1 MSIISTEWT
10 TCVWLEYARHRNFIV
25 RQPRN
30 SAANCTNNPA
40 SALRGKV
47 TSLSGS
53 FVTTLYPWLL
63 KLRFNQ
69 VLVLRWHNHKAA
81 TVRLRW
87 WEECLGSDHPPQLAS
102 YPGPALVRDPVKTN
116 SLDEEADYTIAIF
129 YYYHHQDDRE
139 EMFICQSLM
148 TRYRGYHQSCAGDNL
163 LFSVSLLVT
172 G

>member
-1 MSIISTEWT
+1 MCGWNTPDTGTLLSANQGI
-10 TCVWLEYARHRNFIV
+10 LQQIV
-25 RQPRN
+25 QITRPVHWGESN
-30 SAANCTNNPA
+30 
-40 SALRGKV
+40 
-47 TSLSGS
+47 LSQRS

-81 TVRLRW
+81 TVRLRL